1 MRLFLFAYA
10 PTPHVLA
17 RFLIFI
23 TVVVTVA
30 MLVGNVY
37 VLAFYAHPEDRN
49 QAWFPKIVVLLGLTL
64 AFLSVLMLP
73 LDRANRNACDQSKIV
88 SACTFTLPMTELWC
102 AQSACVARC
111 ALNVWAPHRTY
122 VYMTMICFICFVIP
136 FTLFFY
142 EADSDKC
149 VQQRK
154 VLTNSYG

>member
-1 MRLFLFAYA
+1 
-10 PTPHVLA
+10 
-17 RFLIFI
+17 LIFI

-102 AQSACVARC
+102 AAVA
-111 ALNVWAPHRTY
+111 LPWNEPHR
-122 VYMTMICFICFVIP
+122 
-136 FTLFFY
+136 
-142 EADSDKC
+142 
-149 VQQRK
+149 
-154 VLTNSYG
+154 G

>member
-1 MRLFLFAYA
+1 MPLDA
-10 PTPHVLA
+10 PLAWPTAALAEHASAAAVAPGGRQLLNLLSSEDSNWCVSFSRRHRYPNAQALA

-30 MLVGNVY
+30 MLVGNIY

-102 AQSACVARC
+102 AQ
-111 ALNVWAPHRTY
+111 
-122 VYMTMICFICFVIP
+122 
-136 FTLFFY
+136 FT
-142 EADSDKC
+142 
-149 VQQRK
+149 RRI
-154 VLTNSYG
+154 

>member
-1 MRLFLFAYA
+1 
-10 PTPHVLA
+10 
-17 RFLIFI
+17 LIFI

-30 MLVGNVY
+30 MLIGNIY

-102 AQSACVARC
+102 VRA
-111 ALNVWAPHRTY
+111 ALS
-122 VYMTMICFICFVIP
+122 
-136 FTLFFY
+136 L
-142 EADSDKC
+142 
-149 VQQRK
+149 
-154 VLTNSYG
+154 VLCNSCTRP